1 MAETIISINL
11 ENVKEKARQKKEEV
25 DNVRIAVN
33 EITGMVLTSMPNEYL
48 SDCANEDRSFFFT
61 LFDIP
66 LINDNS
72 VPTGELQF
80 ISEC

>member
-1 MAETIISINL
+1 MT
-11 ENVKEKARQKKEEV
+11 KGQKKEEV

-48 SDCANEDRSFFFT
+48 SDCANEDGSFFFT

>member
-11 ENVKEKARQKKEEV
+11 ESVKEKARQKKEEV

-33 EITGMVLTSMPNEYL
+33 EITGMVLTSMPNKYL
-48 SDCANEDRSFFFT
+48 SDCANEDGSFFFT

>member
-1 MAETIISINL
+1 
-11 ENVKEKARQKKEEV
+11 
-25 DNVRIAVN
+25 
-33 EITGMVLTSMPNEYL
+33 MVLTSMPNEYL
-48 SDCANEDRSFFFT
+48 SDCANEDGSFFFT

>member
-1 MAETIISINL
+1 MAEKIININL
-11 ENVKEKARQKKEEV
+11 EKVKDIAEQKRKEV
-25 DNVRIAVN
+25 SNVRIAVN

-48 SDCANEDRSFFFT
+48 SDCANEDGTFFFT

-72 VPTGELQF
+72 VATGEMQF